1 MPRTAR
7 TKTVRE
13 IAAEMLVERRKQT
26 GDQVAVE
33 LDHPTGAQPIPS
45 SREREL
51 FWKRSLPPEQE
62 LALQQQGLTPSQ
74 ISAQVFARRWQMARM
89 MFGDDAVK
97 IGEWARR
104 HVRLG
109 PPDQPTPGDTPDAPT
124 APGPPVGGY

>member
-1 MPRTAR
+1 MARTAR

-26 GDQVAVE
+26 GDQVAIE
-33 LDHPTGAQPIPS
+33 LDHPTGAQPIQS
-45 SREREL
+45 GREREL

-62 LALQQQGLTPSQ
+62 FALQQQGLTPSQ
-74 ISAQVFARRWQMARM
+74 ISAQVFARRWQMAKM

-97 IGEWARR
+97 ISEWAHR

-109 PPDQPTPGDTPDAPT
+109 PPEPKAEQAAPADLPT
-124 APGPPVGGY
+124 ADQQEGGY